1 MSTMSTMS
9 TVGPLAAFFGMSP
22 VAWSML
28 AVFFSVTQ
36 LTVSIA
42 WGKVQPLVAFV
53 VAALV
58 AALLL
63 GMPVADIPKAIE
75 KGIGDLLGSLAVII
89 CIGAVFGKLIAD
101 SGAAQRIASYLIG
114 VFGQKRM
121 PLALM
126 VTGFVAGIPLYY
138 NVGFVLLVP
147 LVFSLVYQTGRPAV
161 ALAIPLVCG
170 LSVAHGFLPP
180 HPSPTALAAQF
191 HADIGRTLLLGLV
204 VAIPTLVIAGPVF
217 AMTLKNIKGST
228 ATLFKAELKPESA
241 LPGVFNSFATALLPV
256 WLLGGFTVLLLYPSE
271 LAWVNTLVA
280 FFANPLIVMLMAFGA
295 AVVTLGLARGQPL
308 ASIMASSGEALRDVA
323 PILLVI
329 AGAGALKQVLV
340 DTGVSAELGRSLAG
354 LPIHPLVLGWLIA
367 LILRICLGSA
377 TVAGLTAA
385 GIVAPLVVSTGT
397 DASLMVLALGAGSLM
412 CSHVNDSGFWMFK
425 EYMGISLKDT
435 FRSWTLMETLVGL
448 VGLAFILILSMFV

>member
-1 MSTMSTMS
+1 MSTSS
-9 TVGPLAAFFGMSP
+9 PLAALFGISP
-22 VAWSML
+22 VAWAML
-28 AVFFSVTQ
+28 AVFFSITL

-42 WGKVQPLVAFV
+42 WGKVQPLIAFV
-53 VAALV
+53 VTALV

-63 GMPVADIPKAIE
+63 GMPVANIPKAIE
-75 KGIGDLLGSLAVII
+75 KGIGELLGSLTVII
-89 CIGAVFGKLIAD
+89 CIGAVFGKHIAD
-101 SGAAQRIASYLIG
+101 SGAAQRIAGTLID
-114 VFGQKRM
+114 VFGHRRM

-147 LVFSLVYQTGRPAV
+147 LVFSLVYQSGRPAV

-180 HPSPTALAAQF
+180 HPSPTALAGQF

-217 AMTLKNIKGST
+217 AMTLGNIKGSGT
-228 ATLFKAELKPESA
+228 PLFKAQLKPASA
-241 LPGVFNSFATALLPV
+241 LPGAFNSFVTALLPV
-256 WLLGGFTVLLLYPSE
+256 WLLGGFTFLLMVPGD

-280 FFANPLIVMLMAFGA
+280 FFANPLIIMLMAFGT
-295 AVVTLGLARGQPL
+295 AVITLGLARGQRL
-308 ASIMASSGEALRDVA
+308 SAIMAASGDALRDVA

-340 DTGVSAELGRSLAG
+340 DTGVSAQLGQALAR

-367 LILRICLGSA
+367 LVLRVCLGSA

-385 GIVAPLVVSTGT
+385 GIVAPLVAGTGT
-397 DASLMVLALGAGSLM
+397 DASLMVLAVGAGSLM

-425 EYMGISLKDT
+425 EYMGLSLKDT
-435 FRSWTLMETLVGL
+435 FRSWTLMETLVGI
-448 VGLAFILILSMFV
+448 VGLAFILLVSMFV